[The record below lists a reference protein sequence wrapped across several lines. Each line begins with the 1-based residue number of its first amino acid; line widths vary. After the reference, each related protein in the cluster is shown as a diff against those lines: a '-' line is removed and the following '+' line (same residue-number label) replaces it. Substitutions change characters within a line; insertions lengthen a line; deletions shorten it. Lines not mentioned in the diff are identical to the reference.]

1 MKPILLRTLAATT
14 LLAVATFGV
23 FSVARSGDDRKPSQ
37 HDAVREAVKRG
48 EVLPLPQVL
57 DIVEQRL
64 PGEVLEVE
72 LEHEHQQL
80 IYEIKVLAESG
91 RIRKIKIDARSGDVR
106 SIEDD

>member
-14 LLAVATFGV
+14 LLAVAMLGV
-23 FSVARSGDDRKPSQ
+23 FSAARSGDDRKPSE

-48 EVLPLPQVL
+48 EVLPLSQVL
-57 DIVEQRL
+57 DIVEQHL

-80 IYEIKVLAESG
+80 VYEIKVLADSG
-91 RIRKIKIDARSGDVR
+91 RIRKIEIDARSGDVR